1 MAPSSAH
8 TFGDLLQQHRLAAGL
23 TQEELAERAG
33 LSVRGVGYLER
44 GIRRAP
50 RKDTVTR
57 LATALT
63 LTANDLA
70 LLNEAARRHRVP
82 VPAVSRALAPVADSV
97 GTRSIGNLPVLLTP
111 ILGREHEEATAL
123 HLLRQQDVRLLTLT
137 GAPGIGKTRLA
148 LQIGAGLD
156 RDAPDSGFADG
167 VFLVELAPISDP
179 TLVLP
184 TIVHTLG
191 VREAG
196 GELTSPLAALVA
208 LLRARRLLL
217 LLDNFEQVVA
227 AGPQVVALLQACAG
241 LKVLATSRIP
251 LQVRGEHRLAVPPL
265 ALPDSAAL
273 LPAEELA
280 QYPAIALFLQRAQE
294 VRPTFALTPAQAP
307 AVAAICRQLD
317 GLPLAIEL
325 AAAWTRVLSP
335 SALLA
340 RLTQRQPLLAAGTRD
355 MPERQQ
361 TLRSAIDWSYDL
373 LSPAQQVLL
382 RRLAVFVSGWTLE
395 AAEVV
400 CGEVGQSEA
409 VLPALATLVDVSLV
423 EHQEEAAGGET
434 RFRLLEMVREYA
446 HERLEASGDGDVV
459 RERHAR
465 YYLGLAQQAGRGL
478 AGPEMETWLAR
489 LSRDYGNLQATYE
502 WAKQLDVAA
511 GLRMAVAMVDY
522 WGASGHVSMGR
533 QWLEELLELDARAG
547 QVAPAILRAFALNAA
562 GILAY
567 RLDDVMHATVRVRE
581 ALERARGLGQ
591 KRLTANALNMLGN
604 LARTQGYHAR
614 ARALYEEA
622 LAVRQEMAHD
632 LDAAVASSK
641 VGRLTQADLEVL
653 WREQGIV
660 ATVEEVGG
668 AATALADLSYWN
680 QQSTSALM
688 GNLAKLVLAAGDY
701 QRSGE
706 LFEEVRSRFAA
717 LGRNL
722 NEAHMR
728 VQLGQVAFR
737 QGDLERARGLLE
749 VVLPALRQAGDKE
762 CVARSLYWLGRVAH
776 GQSNPARAVALHRES
791 LALHQELED
800 REGIAMNLEGLG
812 IAVSAAG
819 QVEPAV
825 RLIGK
830 AATLREQIAAPLSP
844 TDRLIVDRL
853 TGELRTVLGEEQF
866 AALTEQACTTP
877 LEHLLAVCV
886 Q

>member
-1 MAPSSAH
+1 M
-8 TFGDLLQQHRLAAGL
+8 R
-23 TQEELAERAG
+23 
-33 LSVRGVGYLER
+33 
-44 GIRRAP
+44 
-50 RKDTVTR
+50 
-57 LATALT
+57 
-63 LTANDLA
+63 
-70 LLNEAARRHRVP
+70 
-82 VPAVSRALAPVADSV
+82 
-97 GTRSIGNLPVLLTP
+97 
-111 ILGREHEEATAL
+111 
-123 HLLRQQDVRLLTLT
+123 
-137 GAPGIGKTRLA
+137 
-148 LQIGAGLD
+148 
-156 RDAPDSGFADG
+156 
-167 VFLVELAPISDP
+167 
-179 TLVLP
+179 
-184 TIVHTLG
+184 
-191 VREAG
+191 
-196 GELTSPLAALVA
+196 
-208 LLRARRLLL
+208 
-217 LLDNFEQVVA
+217 
-227 AGPQVVALLQACAG
+227 
-241 LKVLATSRIP
+241 
-251 LQVRGEHRLAVPPL
+251 
-265 ALPDSAAL
+265 
-273 LPAEELA
+273 
-280 QYPAIALFLQRAQE
+280 
-294 VRPTFALTPAQAP
+294 
-307 AVAAICRQLD
+307 
-317 GLPLAIEL
+317 
-325 AAAWTRVLSP
+325 
-335 SALLA
+335 
-340 RLTQRQPLLAAGTRD
+340 
-355 MPERQQ
+355 
-361 TLRSAIDWSYDL
+361 
-373 LSPAQQVLL
+373 
-382 RRLAVFVSGWTLE
+382 
-395 AAEVV
+395 
-400 CGEVGQSEA
+400 
-409 VLPALATLVDVSLV
+409 
-423 EHQEEAAGGET
+423 
-434 RFRLLEMVREYA
+434 
-446 HERLEASGDGDVV
+446 
-459 RERHAR
+459 
-465 YYLGLAQQAGRGL
+465 GRG
-478 AGPEMETWLAR
+478 R
-489 LSRDYGNLQATYE
+489 S
-502 WAKQLDVAA
+502 
-511 GLRMAVAMVDY
+511 
-522 WGASGHVSMGR
+522 
-533 QWLEELLELDARAG
+533 
-547 QVAPAILRAFALNAA
+547 
-562 GILAY
+562 
-567 RLDDVMHATVRVRE
+567 
-581 ALERARGLGQ
+581 
-591 KRLTANALNMLGN
+591 
-604 LARTQGYHAR
+604 
-614 ARALYEEA
+614 EEA

-653 WREQGIV
+653 WREQEIV